1 MHKSFF
7 LTFLVI
13 LFLLAVFIVCA
24 IGMDYCLDLIG
35 PDPECTDLQLA
46 YFGTGLIPIFLIGS
60 GSALLSILFSPLI
73 DRLSVW
79 ITGKLKI
86 FRSDCVARK

>member
-1 MHKSFF
+1 MRKSLF
-7 LTFLVI
+7 LTLSVLLI
-13 LFLLAVFIVCA
+13 HLAVFIVCS

-35 PDPECTDLQLA
+35 PEPECTELQLA

-60 GSALLSILFSPLI
+60 GSALLSILFAPLI

-79 ITGKLKI
+79 INGKLKI
-86 FRSDCVARK
+86 FHSDCVTRK